1 MPDLIKK
8 DKIKGLLNF
17 KGKTQKEIA
26 KALNMEESSFNN
38 KMTKGNFTV
47 VELIKIAELTN
58 TTLMFRDE
66 EGFMITFDKDD
77 IKQEK

>member
-1 MPDLIKK
+1 MPDLIRK

-66 EGFMITFDKDD
+66 EGFMLAFDKDD